1 MHHAANLGHD
11 KVVKMFISYSRF
23 SEVVNMKTK
32 EGKTALHYSAWRGHT
47 EATSL
52 LLQNGGSVS
61 IIEDVRNHSELF
73 SDYFLFLSHELND
86 TF

>member
-1 MHHAANLGHD
+1 
-11 KVVKMFISYSRF
+11 
-23 SEVVNMKTK
+23 MKTK

-61 IIEDVRNHSELF
+61 IIEDVRNQSELF

-86 TF
+86 TFEIMASYRYMDTSHFIMPVQRIRI